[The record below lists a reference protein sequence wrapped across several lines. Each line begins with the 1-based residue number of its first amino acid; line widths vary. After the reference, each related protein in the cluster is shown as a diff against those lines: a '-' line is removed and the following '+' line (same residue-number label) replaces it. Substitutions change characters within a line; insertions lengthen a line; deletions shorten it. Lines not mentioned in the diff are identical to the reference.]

1 MALLRIGGVN
11 PGKRRDEL
19 LSNYDGEE
27 PYMPGG
33 YDTPYDGEEPYMP
46 NGYASKDDDG
56 YDRDG
61 YDRDH
66 YDDRDRYDD
75 DYDDG
80 RERYD
85 DDYDDGRSRY
95 DDDYGYDDDY
105 DDDGDGYD
113 DRPPYYDEPRY
124 EPPRDNPPDGLMAF
138 LDRYDWPTWL
148 LLVLLPPVGI
158 WLLWRRRRYSTG
170 VNLALSI
177 LSALWMVAVIY
188 VLVARPFKPSND
200 TTITPQPVGVP
211 AAPTDTPEPQPESEA
226 PAEEAVAEVVP
237 SEEVDE
243 LNAVYT
249 VTDGPYY
256 HQNAECVA
264 IGEGVETNRVSR
276 NSAIED
282 SLMACPYCMGG
293 QYSDGAFDLVFVNA
307 DTEDHSNIRVWC
319 SAYNNFFH
327 TKEDCSDMGG
337 SAHEVSLKDALL
349 MAKTACQTCCPRA
362 GVEVFC
368 TVDGT
373 YYHINDECSGMRNA
387 SHVTYAEARVTGKK
401 RCPVCIGGEDETE
414 ALAENA
420 TEAGA
425 EAQPSGYYVYA
436 TPKGTYYHVN
446 STCSGMQNAQ
456 QVLLSDMLK
465 EKRPA
470 CPKCCP
476 NAEATVFAEPGNPY
490 YHSYATCSGMTN
502 ATQGILV
509 NALVAGLTRCPECWT
524 ADGQAAVSDGP

>member
-1 MALLRIGGVN
+1 MALLRVGGVN

-46 NGYASKDDDG
+46 NEYASDYDDEDDGYDDDG
-56 YDRDG
+56 YDDGYRGDDDDG
-61 YDRDH
+61 YD
-66 YDDRDRYDD
+66 
-75 DYDDG
+75 DG
-80 RERYD
+80 YRR
-85 DDYDDGRSRY
+85 GRSRY
-95 DDDYGYDDDY
+95 DDDYGYDDDEDY
-105 DDDGDGYD
+105 DEDGDY
-113 DRPPYYDEPRY
+113 DRPPYYDAPNY
-124 EPPRDNPPDGLMAF
+124 DPDRDNPPDGLMRF
-138 LDRYDWPTWL
+138 LDENDWPTWV

-158 WLLWRRRRYSTG
+158 WLLWRRRRYSDG
-170 VNLALSI
+170 VNILLTALSAI
-177 LSALWMVAVIY
+177 WFVAVIY
-188 VLVARPFKPSND
+188 VLVARPFRRTSD
-200 TTITPQPVGVP
+200 TTITPQPVGVG
-211 AAPTDTPEPQPESEA
+211 AAPTETPEPEPEA

-237 SEEVDE
+237 TEEVDE

-249 VTDGPYY
+249 VEGGPYY
-256 HQNAECVA
+256 HQTQDCVA
-264 IGEGVETNRVSR
+264 IGEGVEAQRVSR
-276 NSAIED
+276 NSAIEA

-307 DTEDHSNIRVWC
+307 DTEDRSNIRVWC
-319 SAYNNFFH
+319 SAYNGSYH
-327 TKEDCSDMGG
+327 VKEDCSDMGG
-337 SAHEVSLKDALL
+337 SAFEVSLKDALL

-362 GVEVFC
+362 GIDVFC

-414 ALAENA
+414 ALPETEGDAAAEEQA
-420 TEAGA
+420 
-425 EAQPSGYYVYA
+425 SGYYVYA
-436 TPKGTYYHVN
+436 TPNGTYYHVN

-456 QVLLSDMLK
+456 QVLLADMLK
-465 EKRPA
+465 ENRPA

-476 NAEATVFAEPGNPY
+476 NAESTVFAEKGNPY
-490 YHSYATCSGMTN
+490 FHSYATCSGMTN